1 MELFNKR
8 NIALIFSCAFIGF
21 LVWSSVQFQQNF
33 AKFIPALKNLT
44 DQNEFLSIAI
54 FVGIAAITTMLS
66 SFVRIVPAPLGIL
79 LWGSS
84 ETALYM
90 LFGWLIGDALS
101 YFIGYGA
108 INPTIKNFLPMEK
121 VAYYREKIPPHAELK
136 LVAFFIFAVP
146 AEVANYVLGAI
157 RYDFMKYFI
166 VTIFSEF
173 FYAAITAFTARAL
186 IQSNFIYF
194 IGAIVFLSLL
204 FSYSFYIF
212 DRRLKKKK

>member
-1 MELFNKR
+1 MELISKR
-8 NIALIFSCAFIGF
+8 NIALVLSFAFIGF

-33 AKFIPALKNLT
+33 ARFIPVLKNLA

-54 FVGIAAITTMLS
+54 FVGIAAIATMLS

-84 ETALYM
+84 ATTLYM

-121 VAYYREKIPPHAELK
+121 VAYYREKIPPRAELK

-146 AEVANYVLGAI
+146 AEVANYALGAI

-173 FYAAITAFTARAL
+173 FYAAVTAFTARAL
-186 IQSNFIYF
+186 IQNNFIYF
-194 IGAIVFLSLL
+194 IGAITFLSLL
-204 FSYSFYIF
+204 FSYFFYLF
-212 DRRLKKKK
+212 NKHLKAKN